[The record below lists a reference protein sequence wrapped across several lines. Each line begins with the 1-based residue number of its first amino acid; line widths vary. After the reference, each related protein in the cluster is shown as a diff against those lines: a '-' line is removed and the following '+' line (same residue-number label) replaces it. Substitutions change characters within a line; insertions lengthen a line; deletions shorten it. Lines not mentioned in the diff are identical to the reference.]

1 MPCDAALSTPKLKA
15 AQETEGKQ
23 EFPSDPI
30 EVSKEI
36 NFFLLIATL
45 A

>member
-1 MPCDAALSTPKLKA
+1 MPCDAALTTPKVKA
-15 AQETEGKQ
+15 AQETERKQ

-36 NFFLLIATL
+36 KFFLLIATL